1 MRVRATCFE
10 ILAACLIAATLHADP
25 RVTWLSEHAVSVRS
39 IDPADADFRDLEPLR
54 ATLANVRVVMLGEQS
69 HGDGATFLAKTR
81 LIRFL
86 HEQMGFDV
94 LAFESGLYDCAKAW
108 DLLREGKEDA
118 ISRGVFRIWSDSRE
132 VQPLIAYLNARAKSS
147 RPLELAGV
155 DCQLTG
161 SASTDFLPGDL
172 QAFATGDEW
181 SRVAPVLRKLSDGTW
196 EQENAVMPPAEEQ
209 AEFARILERWRSAI
223 AARDKTPATQP
234 WSGAFWRQ
242 FLASLRVTA
251 EQTWRSDMTNPAGS
265 PAVFAMRDRQMG
277 ENLVWLANERYP
289 NRKIIVWA
297 ATFHNARRIDTIRLD
312 DPKLKG
318 LYAVN
323 VPMGEVARR
332 ALGTR
337 LYSLAFTAY
346 EGEAAS
352 MFAKSAKPLP
362 KASPDSLE
370 DLFHRAGLA
379 NGFVDFRTAPRWLK
393 RPLTA
398 RLLGHVE
405 MRADWTRVVDGVLFL
420 PRMER
425 SHRR

>member
-1 MRVRATCFE
+1 MRARATCFE
-10 ILAACLIAATLHADP
+10 ILAACLIAASLSADP
-25 RVTWLSEHAVSVRS
+25 RVDWLSDHAMSVRS
-39 IDPADADFRDLEPLR
+39 IDPADGDFKDLEPLR
-54 ATLANVRVVMLGEQS
+54 ATLKNVRVVMLGEQT
-69 HGDGATFLAKTR
+69 HGDGSTFLAKTR

-118 ISRGVFRIWSDSRE
+118 FARGVFRIWSDSRE

-172 QAFATGDEW
+172 RAFATGDEW
-181 SRVAPVLRKLSDGTW
+181 SRVTPVLRKLSDGTW
-196 EQENAVMPPAEEQ
+196 EEENAVMPAAAEQ

-223 AARDKTPATQP
+223 AARDKTSATQP

-251 EQTWRSDMTNPAGS
+251 EQTWRANNPAVF
-265 PAVFAMRDRQMG
+265 PTVFAMRDRQMG

-297 ATFHNARRIDTIRLD
+297 ATFHNARRIDTIQTD
-312 DPKLKG
+312 EPKAKR

-323 VPMGEVARR
+323 KPMGEVARR
-332 ALGTR
+332 ELGTR
-337 LYSLAFTAY
+337 LYSLAFIAY

-352 MFAKSAKPLP
+352 VFAKNAQPLSKP
-362 KASPDSLE
+362 SRDSLE
-370 DLFHRAGLA
+370 DLFHRAGVTNA
-379 NGFVDFRTAPRWLK
+379 FVDFRTAPRWLR
-393 RPLTA
+393 RPITA
-398 RLLGHVE
+398 RLLGHLE
-405 MRADWTRVVDGVLFL
+405 MRADWTRVVDGVIFL
-420 PRMER
+420 QRMER

>member
-10 ILAACLIAATLHADP
+10 ILAACLIAATLSADP
-25 RVTWLSEHAVSVRS
+25 RVAWLSDHA
-39 IDPADADFRDLEPLR
+39 DLKDLEPLR
-54 ATLANVRVVMLGEQS
+54 AALANARVVMLGEQT
-69 HGDGATFLAKTR
+69 HGDGSTFLAKTR

-86 HEQMGFDV
+86 HEELGFDV
-94 LAFESGLYDCAKAW
+94 LAFESGMYDCAKAW
-108 DLLREGKEDA
+108 DLLRQGDEDA
-118 ISRGVFRIWSDSRE
+118 FGRGVFRIWSASRE
-132 VQPLIAYLNARAKSS
+132 VQPLIAYINARAKSD

-181 SRVAPVLRKLSDGTW
+181 SRVVPVLRKLSDGTW
-196 EQENAVMPPAEEQ
+196 EEENAVMPSAEEQ
-209 AEFARILERWRSAI
+209 AAFVRILERWRAAI

-251 EQTWRSDMTNPAGS
+251 QQTWRSNATNLAGD

-277 ENLVWLANERYP
+277 ENLVWLAKERYP

-297 ATFHNARRIDTIRLD
+297 ATFHNARRIDTIQTD
-312 DPKLKG
+312 EPKAKR

-352 MFAKSAKPLP
+352 VFAKNAQPLP
-362 KASPDSLE
+362 KPSPGSLE
-370 DLFHRAGLA
+370 DLFHRTGLTNA
-379 NGFVDFRTAPRWLK
+379 FVDFRTAPRWLK

-398 RLLGHVE
+398 RLLGHLE
-405 MRADWTRVVDGVLFL
+405 MRADWTRIVDGVVFL
-420 PRMER
+420 RRMER
-425 SHRR
+425 SHRP